1 MNNYFVFVCCDANGQ
16 YRVFKDMP
24 TRDNDRKKW
33 TGEKDSYAQVALYYL
48 EGLGIAMPDL
58 TWKDEPMKV
67 EIAVNYGN
75 T

>member
-1 MNNYFVFVCCDANGQ
+1 M
-16 YRVFKDMP
+16 FKDMP